1 MKIETCTELYYK
13 IRSNFHPDLGRPVS
27 GRSDDFKQLLTE
39 YGATVNTGRRTGQNY
54 VCDYVGISPGVDF
67 IEFHDEKLYTMFL
80 LRWS

>member
-13 IRSNFHPDLGRPVS
+13 IRSNFRPGTAS
-27 GRSDDFKQLLTE
+27 GRSADFKQLLTE
-39 YGATVNTGRRTGQNY
+39 YGANVNTSRRTGHHY
-54 VCDYVGISPGVDF
+54 VCDYVGISPGIDF